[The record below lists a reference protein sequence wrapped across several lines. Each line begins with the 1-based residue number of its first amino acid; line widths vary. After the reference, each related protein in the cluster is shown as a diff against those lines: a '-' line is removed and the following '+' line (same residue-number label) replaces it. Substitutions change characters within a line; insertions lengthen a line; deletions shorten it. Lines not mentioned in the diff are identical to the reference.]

1 MKATRLIRMEAKKVR
16 VKLEPSRR
24 LSEIIGFPY
33 YIERS
38 FTVDE
43 LLEKGI
49 IDQADITRM
58 QAGEEIE
65 KQIPVS
71 TEEKQ

>member
-1 MKATRLIRMEAKKVR
+1 MAKQFVR
-16 VKLEPSRR
+16 VRLEPSRR

-49 IDQADITRM
+49 IDETDISRM
-58 QAGEEIE
+58 KAGEEIK
-65 KQIPVS
+65 KQIPV
-71 TEEKQ
+71 EEQ